1 MRLNRKCH
9 HTRPSKLWPR
19 PWNLRANAP
28 FSRKWY
34 HTKPLSLKAPATCNH
49 SAIRKIGF
57 ASECRG
63 ADVDSEIQFASS
75 PSSRDPIESLST
87 VTSAVNFFIKGKTS
101 FWPELYLDLKL
112 VSLTHTSAV
121 KGSRAE
127 KENLAT

>member
-1 MRLNRKCH
+1 M
-9 HTRPSKLWPR
+9 
-19 PWNLRANAP
+19 
-28 FSRKWY
+28 
-34 HTKPLSLKAPATCNH
+34 
-49 SAIRKIGF
+49 SAIRVNGF